1 MTEELKPCPFCGTV
15 PKMVKRNNSVF
26 SSYHFVI
33 DHGPGR
39 ADYQC
44 VLDYMTF
51 GDYSTEEKAIRHWNR
66 RVQE

>member
-15 PKMVKRNNSVF
+15 PKVVKRNNSVF

-51 GDYSTEEKAIRHWNR
+51 GDYSTEEKAIRHWNT
-66 RVQE
+66 RVNE